1 MKYVG
6 FWILLNGMALM
17 MTSCSSTGRAENPI
31 RKEIAE
37 ASESGKTNEEI
48 ISDLLIEAD
57 LLELGIDMGL
67 NESGIEAKKSE
78 ILNGKLNPIL
88 KSRECFMRASALGS
102 TKAMVRLG
110 KNFKNPK
117 FKEYV
122 LETKEMNIKES
133 LNWFQKAW
141 DRGNAES
148 GYELATM
155 MIFEQTQATNEENYK
170 KAYDILEILVRR
182 TEMKGPKSLLG
193 FMYLKGLYLEKDL
206 SKALKYAQQGYDD
219 NDDFSISVLAN
230 VLFSKDGSVEDKKQA
245 FLLNKRLALHGS
257 PEHMVK
263 IGLSYTQGE
272 VVEQDIA
279 EGLRWLIAVKS
290 FGTQETIP
298 LYETYKDLMDHW
310 EKAITLEAWG
320 KIEQGAK
327 ALVKDIKENNKNT
340 NAPNKVSNTKTTT
353 TEKRN
358 NENIVA
364 KQYGTGVIISK
375 DGIIVTAAHV
385 ISGCQKIEICTNGK
399 KVEGSIL
406 IIKEENDIALL
417 KAKDGDYIPVPVKTN
432 GQQELGSKVFTVG
445 YPNIEIQGLSPKMT
459 RGEISSK
466 NGMADDPSCWQISV
480 PIQKGNSGGG
490 LFDENGNLI
499 GIIVSKIDSLTS
511 ALKIGDS
518 MQNVNYAVKAQYL
531 GPLLKEKA
539 GKLPTPN
546 NNKLFTSDE
555 EIVKKVTR
563 STVLIFGY

>member
-1 MKYVG
+1 MKYAG
-6 FWILLNGMALM
+6 FWILLNGIALM
-17 MTSCSSTGRAENPI
+17 MTPYSSTVRAENPI
-31 RKEIAE
+31 SKESTE
-37 ASESGKTNEEI
+37 ASDSGKTNEEI

-57 LLELGIDMGL
+57 LLELGIDIGL

-88 KSRECFMRASALGS
+88 KSRECLMRASALGS

-117 FKEYV
+117 IKEYV
-122 LETKEMNIKES
+122 LESKEMNIKES

-230 VLFSKDGSVEDKKQA
+230 VLSSKDGSVEDKKQA
-245 FLLNKRLALHGS
+245 FVLNKRLALHGS

-279 EGLRWLIAVKS
+279 EGLRWLIALKS
-290 FGTQETIP
+290 FGTRETIP

-358 NENIVA
+358 NENKVA

-385 ISGCQKIEICTNGK
+385 ISGCQTIDICVNGK
-399 KVEGSIL
+399 KVGGSIL
-406 IIKEENDIALL
+406 KVDKQNDIALL
-417 KAKDGDYIPVPVKTN
+417 KAKDGDYMPVPVKCF
-432 GQQELGSKVFTVG
+432 GQQELGAKVFTVG

-466 NGMADDPSCWQISV
+466 NGMLDDPSCWQISV

-511 ALKIGDS
+511 ALEIGDS

-555 EIVKKVTR
+555 EIVKKVTK
-563 STVLIFGY
+563 STVLIFGH

>member
-1 MKYVG
+1 
-6 FWILLNGMALM
+6 
-17 MTSCSSTGRAENPI
+17 
-31 RKEIAE
+31 
-37 ASESGKTNEEI
+37 
-48 ISDLLIEAD
+48 
-57 LLELGIDMGL
+57 
-67 NESGIEAKKSE
+67 
-78 ILNGKLNPIL
+78 
-88 KSRECFMRASALGS
+88 
-102 TKAMVRLG
+102 
-110 KNFKNPK
+110 
-117 FKEYV
+117 
-122 LETKEMNIKES
+122 
-133 LNWFQKAW
+133 
-141 DRGNAES
+141 
-148 GYELATM
+148 
-155 MIFEQTQATNEENYK
+155 
-170 KAYDILEILVRR
+170 
-182 TEMKGPKSLLG
+182 MKGPKSLLG
-193 FMYLKGLYLEKDL
+193 FMYLKVLYLEKDL

-245 FLLNKRLALHGS
+245 FVLNKRLALHGS

-279 EGLRWLIAVKS
+279 EGLRWLIAVKA
-290 FGTQETIP
+290 FGTRETIP

-310 EKAITLEAWG
+310 EKSITLEAWG

-327 ALVKDIKENNKNT
+327 ALVKNIKENNKNT

-358 NENIVA
+358 NENKVA

-399 KVEGSIL
+399 KVEGSVL

-480 PIQKGNSGGG
+480 PIQKGN
-490 LFDENGNLI
+490 
-499 GIIVSKIDSLTS
+499 
-511 ALKIGDS
+511 
-518 MQNVNYAVKAQYL
+518 
-531 GPLLKEKA
+531 
-539 GKLPTPN
+539 
-546 NNKLFTSDE
+546 
-555 EIVKKVTR
+555 
-563 STVLIFGY
+563 